1 MKKVLGGAIVGIGV
15 CLFVMKGIA
24 AGPVNQEV
32 GKAEFNEHCLVC
44 HPNGGN
50 VLNPSKTL
58 HTKDMEANNVKTP
71 EDIVKI
77 MRNPGPGMT
86 KFNEDTI
93 PDKVAKEI
101 AEYIIKAFK

>member
-15 CLFVMKGIA
+15 CLFVMNGIA
-24 AGPVNQEV
+24 AGPQNQEV
-32 GKAEFNEHCLVC
+32 GKSAFDEHCLVC

-50 VLNPSKTL
+50 VINSSKTL
-58 HTKDMEANNVKTP
+58 HTKDMETNNVKTP
-71 EDIVKI
+71 EDIIKI

-93 PDKVAKEI
+93 PDNVAKEI
-101 AEYIIKAFK
+101 AEYIINTFK